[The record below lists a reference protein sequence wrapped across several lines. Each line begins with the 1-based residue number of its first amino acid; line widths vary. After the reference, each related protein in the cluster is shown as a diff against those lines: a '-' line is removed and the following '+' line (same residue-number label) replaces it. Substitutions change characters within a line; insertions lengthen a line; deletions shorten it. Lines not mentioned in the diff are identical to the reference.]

1 MPFFVNSL
9 EYILISFPYEK
20 ENIGFFLSSGNLR
33 FRRPLLK
40 IIYRGRETTKFQHTS
55 ADHIIT
61 MSLIRI
67 FFLNNLENVR
77 FTKIAIS

>member
-40 IIYRGRETTKFQHTS
+40 IIYRGRETTKFQHTR

-61 MSLIRI
+61 ES
-67 FFLNNLENVR
+67 FFLIIWRMSVLQ
-77 FTKIAIS
+77 K